1 MIWSS
6 PLLLLV
12 LVFSLSSS
20 PSPTVSPT
28 TTTTPPVTTTTS
40 PTTTTSV
47 RSPSTSVPST
57 GPTGATG
64 AGDVVAVG
72 QTYASQTPAGQ
83 VGTVTLRGPGAWRVS
98 LAAGNP
104 VLTLHCGGAASTVTA
119 TLTIPSPQDCQ
130 LVVDA
135 RQSDVDA
142 QWALLQP

>member
-28 TTTTPPVTTTTS
+28 TTTTPLVTTTTS
-40 PTTTTSV
+40 PITTTSV
-47 RSPSTSVPST
+47 RSPSTSAPST

-64 AGDVVAVG
+64 AGDVVAAN

-83 VGTVTLRGPGAWRVS
+83 IGTVTLRGPGAWHITV
-98 LAAGNP
+98 AAGNP
-104 VLTLHCGGAASTVTA
+104 VLTLHCGGAVSTVT
-119 TLTIPSPQDCQ
+119 TSLTIPSPQDCQ

-135 RQSDVDA
+135 RSSDEDA